1 MTICEGQLGI
11 KLMKQF
17 GNLPQIKRYADRIN
31 QAFLNIITHAID
43 VLEKSGQQL

>member
-1 MTICEGQLGI
+1 MTICEGRLGI